1 MLPGSSKSFFGGYV
15 VYTSE
20 AKAGF
25 LGVQT
30 SQPTSAD
37 TAIRLARALPRKD
50 VRVSVVGNLG
60 PSCEPGSPK
69 GSVTVCLITE
79 KAEKLLVKK
88 LNHGRIRNR
97 WISGYWVLNVLARE
111 VQ

>member
-1 MLPGSSKSFFGGYV
+1 

-50 VRVSVVGNLG
+50 VRVSVVEILDLHANL
-60 PSCEPGSPK
+60 
-69 GSVTVCLITE
+69 VVQ
-79 KAEKLLVKK
+79 KAQLQFV
-88 LNHGRIRNR
+88 
-97 WISGYWVLNVLARE
+97 
-111 VQ
+111 

>member
-1 MLPGSSKSFFGGYV
+1 M
-15 VYTSE
+15 YTTE
-20 AKAGF
+20 AKAEF
-25 LGVQT
+25 LGVQS

-37 TAIRLARALPRKD
+37 TAVRLAQALPRKD

-69 GSVTVCLITE
+69 GSVTVYLITE
-79 KAEKLLVKK
+79 NAEKLLIKK

-111 VQ
+111 IQ